1 MKHERLVLSGLI
13 YILSIWP
20 VVTKAQFTG
29 GKTDVEITTVQE
41 FRDQLKVGDSE
52 GLLELAESVA
62 KADDKTF
69 ILEGNVMAQIK
80 DNLYEFKDKTGTL
93 PVKINDFNG
102 VKVGPE
108 NKVRLHGEADYDDGD
123 LRLDV
128 DKLELVE

>member
-52 GLLELAESVA
+52 GLL
-62 KADDKTF
+62 
-69 ILEGNVMAQIK
+69 
-80 DNLYEFKDKTGTL
+80 
-93 PVKINDFNG
+93 
-102 VKVGPE
+102 
-108 NKVRLHGEADYDDGD
+108 
-123 LRLDV
+123 
-128 DKLELVE
+128 